1 MIKSEGE
8 WSGPEYLDTTDTG
21 KKNETKAYTFH
32 RMESEEVCE
41 RYITP
46 CFMEGLDAFDGVTD
60 LEYEKNLILNE
71 FVVKLGL
78 TYEVMKN
85 GEKVMDPKLLVSL
98 KGELYFVDFVVNP
111 EEDDV
116 EPCVKSLRNKKKS
129 TKTYKMSYDSKGPS
143 LTINRPKTQEEL
155 TREEMEEEL
164 YERIML
170 HNQKRPI
177 IETLK
182 YGDKHK
188 KLLDSVLLDK
198 LKLDEEFELEEEI
211 YDFHVLV
218 DTGSNLNVMPYRI
231 YELLDRDNVKL
242 RSDKKK
248 VVSFL
253 GTLPVSLK
261 NTDWKPNYSGRNLKE
276 EGDRKWHV
284 NVKVIDPFGNA
295 FKQGF
300 ETKETDIKVSGCYK
314 LIDIMSPSQLV
325 LELKSLRNG

>member
-1 MIKSEGE
+1 
-8 WSGPEYLDTTDTG
+8 
-21 KKNETKAYTFH
+21 
-32 RMESEEVCE
+32 MESEEVCK
-41 RYITP
+41 RYITL
-46 CFMEGLDAFDGVTD
+46 CFMERLDAFDGVTD

-71 FVVKLGL
+71 FMVKLGL
-78 TYEVMKN
+78 TY
-85 GEKVMDPKLLVSL
+85 
-98 KGELYFVDFVVNP
+98 

-116 EPCVKSLRNKKKS
+116 EPCVFLGDLFLILPKPLSTLEVECLPFGLKPLLLIQMMTSLMKSLRNKKKP

-170 HNQKRPI
+170 HNKKRPI

-211 YDFHVLV
+211 VREQLIREYKA
-218 DTGSNLNVMPYRI
+218 I
-231 YELLDRDNVKL
+231 KDNVKL

-261 NTDWKPNYSGRNLKE
+261 NTDWKPNYSGRNSKE

-295 FKQGF
+295 FEQGF